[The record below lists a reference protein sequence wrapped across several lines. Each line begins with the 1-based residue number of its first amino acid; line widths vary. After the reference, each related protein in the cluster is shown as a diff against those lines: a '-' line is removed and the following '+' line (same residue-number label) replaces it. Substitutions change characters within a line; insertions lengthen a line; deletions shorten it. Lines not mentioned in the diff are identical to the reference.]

1 MSKKHFAFLA
11 ICLFIIAIFTTACG
25 GGKAT
30 PPSYPF
36 IPVPTPTPSPTPAKY
51 PLELSQT
58 EFTLNVGETDNITVT
73 LNGEDITETATYTV
87 DQEAIAS
94 VEQGLITG
102 LSAGF
107 ATVTVHA
114 ENAEEDKTFTVNV
127 IDPSLPTLEVTP
139 SEVNL
144 GLIDET
150 TVIVTFEGK
159 DVTKEV
165 TYKSNE
171 ESIATAEKGVV
182 KSKYTEGTAKIAVS
196 LTGANSGFLTV
207 NVTDDSEK
215 VELNNDVL
223 RQLGYE
229 KVKNSEDNQGSNYY
243 HYDIYKDGDIVTNIE
258 IPAIYNYEGKKYKIT
273 SIGYYAFYK
282 CTALTNITIPESV
295 TIIREHAFEECKA
308 CETINIPDNVT
319 YIGSN
324 AFNDCKE
331 LTSIN
336 IPYGVTTIGE
346 HTFYNCSSLTSI
358 TLPNSVTTIGQY
370 VFYNCNSL
378 ESITLSNSV
387 TTIGQYAF
395 KNCSKLT
402 GITIP
407 NSVTAIGSHLF
418 DACELLENV
427 TLSSNL
433 TYIPGYTFRNCNN
446 LNTVTISDETVLCV
460 FPMAFIDCQLTKLTT
475 TSGGTIS
482 FPTTKD
488 YSTEGNVTFIYAKKA
503 SEEIIEN
510 TIEIPNKVTRIPEY
524 AFKNAASLTKIIIP
538 KSVTIIENAAFYG
551 CKSLGANSIPKT
563 ITIPDSVTS
572 IGSITFYGCKSLES
586 ITIPNSVTSIGK
598 EIFKNCDELK
608 TVKIGNGVTKIP
620 EYAFEGCVILESV
633 TIPKNTIKT
642 IGTKAFLNCKKL
654 ESINLGNA
662 LTTIGNGAF
671 QDCKLLNSVII
682 PDTVLCIFP
691 SAFYDSTSNDQSA
704 LSHLTT
710 QTGRTI
716 EFPTQD
722 YSTVENV
729 TFIYARKELGEEE
742 IAIDIP
748 NGVTEIPL
756 EAFKKKNLTGITIP
770 ISVTSIGD
778 NAFDS
783 CPLTTIALP
792 ESLTTIEKMAFFN
805 CKISDI
811 TIPNSVTSIGDQ
823 TFDYSNDNIINIIFD
838 SEKMKAA
845 GATWGAKKVNG
856 VTL

>member
-1 MSKKHFAFLA
+1 MRNKNFLL
-11 ICLFIIAIFTTACG
+11 LFLCILFFAIFTSACG
-25 GGKAT
+25 GGKST
-30 PPSYPF
+30 PPNYPF
-36 IPVPTPTPSPTPAKY
+36 IPVPTPTPTPTTPPEKY

-58 EFTLNVGETDNITVT
+58 EFTINVGETDNITVT
-73 LNGEDITETATYTV
+73 LNGEDITQTATYTV
-87 DQEAIAS
+87 DEEAIAS

-107 ATVTVHA
+107 TTVIVHA
-114 ENAEEDKTFTVNV
+114 ENAIEDKTFTVNV
-127 IDPSLPTLEVTP
+127 IDPNLPTLEVTP
-139 SEVNL
+139 SEVTL
-144 GLIDET
+144 GLTDET
-150 TVIVTFEGK
+150 TVIVTLEGK

-171 ESIATAEKGVV
+171 ESIATAEKGKVTAGIV
-182 KSKYTEGTAKIAVS
+182 EGTAKIAVS

-207 NVTDDSEK
+207 NVTDDTEK
-215 VELNNDVL
+215 VTLNNDVL
-223 RQLGYE
+223 DQLHELGYIA
-229 KVKNSEDNQGSNYY
+229 KGSAN
-243 HYDIYKDGDIVTNIE
+243 KTELTEAN
-258 IPAIYNYEGKKYKIT
+258 IPAIFKYNGQKYQIT
-273 SIGYYAFYK
+273 SIGYYVFNN
-282 CTALTNITIPESV
+282 CTELTKITIPESV
-295 TIIREHAFEECKA
+295 TAIREHAFGKCSA
-308 CETINIPDNVT
+308 LTTVNIPDNVT

-407 NSVTAIGSHLF
+407 NSVTTIGSHLF

-488 YSTEGNVTFIYAKKA
+488 YSTVGNVTFIYAKKE
-503 SEEIIEN
+503 SEKIIEN
-510 TIEIPNKVTRIPEY
+510 TIEIPKKVTRIPEY
-524 AFKNAASLTKIIIP
+524 AFKNAASLTEIIIP

-551 CKSLGANSIPKT
+551 CESLGANST
-563 ITIPDSVTS
+563 ITIEDSVTS
-572 IGSITFYGCKSLES
+572 IGSKTFYGCKSLES

-598 EIFKNCDELK
+598 EIFKNCDALK

-620 EYAFEGCVILESV
+620 EYAFEGCVNLESV

-729 TFIYARKELGEEE
+729 TFIYARKKLGEEE

-838 SEKMKAA
+838 PEKMKAA

>member
-1 MSKKHFAFLA
+1 MRNKKFLLLFL
-11 ICLFIIAIFTTACG
+11 CLFTISIFATACG
-25 GGKAT
+25 DGK
-30 PPSYPF
+30 S
-36 IPVPTPTPSPTPAKY
+36 PTYPSPTPPPAKY
-51 PLELSQT
+51 QLELSQT

-73 LNGEDITETATYTV
+73 LNGEDITETAAYTV
-87 DQEAIAS
+87 DEEAIAE

-107 ATVTVHA
+107 AIVTVHA
-114 ENAEEDKTFTVNV
+114 DGAIEDKTFTVNV

-144 GLIDET
+144 GLNSET
-150 TVIVTFEGK
+150 TVTVTLEGQ
-159 DVTKEV
+159 DVTKEAD
-165 TYKSNE
+165 YKSDE

-182 KSKYTEGTAKIAVS
+182 KSKDTEGTAKIEVS
-196 LTGANSGFLTV
+196 LTGANSAILTV
-207 NVTDDSEK
+207 NVTDSSEE

-229 KVKNSEDNQGSNYY
+229 KVKNSEDNQDSNYY

-282 CTALTNITIPESV
+282 CTGLTNITIPKSV

-336 IPYGVTTIGE
+336 IPYGVTTIGD

-407 NSVTAIGSHLF
+407 NSVTTIGSHLF

-524 AFKNAASLTKIIIP
+524 AFKKAASLTKIIIP
-538 KSVTIIENAAFYG
+538 ESVTIIENAAFYE
-551 CKSLGANSIPKT
+551 CESLGANST
-563 ITIPDSVTS
+563 ITIKDSVTS
-572 IGSITFYGCKSLES
+572 IGSKTFYGCKSLKS
-586 ITIPNSVTSIGK
+586 ITIPDSVTSIGK
-598 EIFKNCDELK
+598 EIFKNCDELE

-620 EYAFEGCVILESV
+620 EYAFEGCVNLESV

-654 ESINLGNA
+654 ESIDLGNA
-662 LTTIGNGAF
+662 LTTIGNSAF
-671 QDCKLLNSVII
+671 QDCIALSSVII

-691 SAFYDSTSNDQSA
+691 SAFYGCSELTA
-704 LSHLTT
+704 LTT
-710 QTGRTI
+710 QEGAVI
-716 EFPTQD
+716 AFPTED
-722 YSTVENV
+722 YSTVGNV
-729 TFIYARKELGEEE
+729 TFIYANKELGTE
-742 IAIDIP
+742 DITINVP
-748 NGVTEIPL
+748 DGVVEIPF
-756 EAFKKKNLTGITIP
+756 EAFKNKNLNGITIP
-770 ISVTSIGD
+770 SSVTTIEN
-778 NAFDS
+778 NAFNS
-783 CPLTTIALP
+783 CPLTKIDLP
-792 ESLTTIEKMAFFN
+792 EGLTTIGVLAFFN
-805 CKISDI
+805 CKTSDI
-811 TIPNSVTSIGDQ
+811 TIPNSVTSIGDSA
-823 TFDYSNDNIINIIFD
+823 FSSDNVINIIFD
-838 SEKMKAA
+838 PEKMKAA
-845 GATWGAKKVNG
+845 GATWGSKKVNG
-856 VTL
+856 VMR